1 MNDMMNPII
10 EFCASNLAMGSQ
22 IARAKLESDP
32 DLDVVE
38 YGCTGYCG
46 VCSLDLFCLVDGEVV
61 TGDTPEQLVTNVYEK
76 IEEMAW

>member
-1 MNDMMNPII
+1 
-10 EFCASNLAMGSQ
+10 
-22 IARAKLESDP
+22 
-32 DLDVVE
+32 
-38 YGCTGYCG
+38 TGYCG